1 VKSEVSTLE
10 SNKVKLSVEVDE
22 AEIDVHIGEAFKKI
36 AKEVNLPGF
45 RPGKAPR
52 KVLEARI
59 GREYARGEALRDAL
73 PEYYRKA
80 IIEHAVDV
88 IAPPELDITDGEE
101 AGPVVF
107 EAVVEVRPTVTVAG
121 YDGLRIEV
129 PAPVAS
135 DEEIN
140 DQLDS
145 LRNQFAEREDVDRP
159 AEDGDFV
166 TMDIVGSQEGEPVE
180 GLTAEDYTYEVGAGF
195 VVEEIDDELRGA
207 VADAHIE
214 FTADHPDPEEE
225 EQLTFTVDI
234 KSIQAKVLPEL
245 DDDFAKEASEFDSA
259 EALLADTRTRIETMK
274 RSQSPMMIA
283 DKTGEA
289 LAELV
294 TDEIPDALVE
304 DQMQQQLQD
313 MAMRLAQQG
322 IQFEQFLEMT
332 GQDPEALRETMR
344 EPAQTAARVDLAL
357 RAVAVAEAF
366 EVTDDEIQAEIDES
380 AAQMGQDSA
389 ELRQT
394 FEEGG
399 QITMLRADMLKR
411 RAMDMLMESVE
422 IVDEEGNTIDRAD
435 LEPIEEDPIEEDD
448 AAAGNTEPSSEADL
462 GEAAADGEDDGNT
475 SGNETV
481 ESSDEGDE

>member
-1 VKSEVSTLE
+1 MSTLE

-207 VADAHIE
+207 AADAHIE

-225 EQLTFTVDI
+225 EQLTFTIDI

-259 EALLADTRTRIETMK
+259 EALLADTRNRIETMK

-294 TDEIPDALVE
+294 TADIPDALVE

-332 GQDPEALRETMR
+332 GQDAEALRETMR

-380 AAQMGQDSA
+380 AAQMGQDGA
-389 ELRQT
+389 ELRQA

-399 QITMLRADMLKR
+399 QINMLRADMLKR
-411 RAMDMLMESVE
+411 RAMDMLVESVE
-422 IVDEEGNTIDRAD
+422 IVDEEGNPIDRAD
-435 LEPIEEDPIEEDD
+435 LEPIEEDD
-448 AAAGNTEPSSEADL
+448 AATGNTEASSEADL
-462 GEAAADGEDDGNT
+462 GEPAADGEDDGNT
-475 SGNETV
+475 SDAETV
-481 ESSDEGDE
+481 ESSDSSDEGDE